1 MRIEQHYDPVTLNH
15 WLWFRLQCHE
25 ASGTEFQSLFEKI
38 IKRAKPEFISIK
50 PYGNIG
56 DRKSDGLLNA
66 GETIFQVYSPDDL
79 SMKEVQKK
87 IEEDLAGAV
96 KHWGAKMKTWVFVYN
111 VRRGLAPDIPKE
123 LVVQQEKY
131 PNIIIAHINSDMLW
145 EMARGLPLQQRAEI
159 LGAPVG
165 YEFLFL
171 TPGASNKDVQNA
183 LKKSR
188 FVIIQDVLSPINLHS
203 VSQALK
209 PSKVFGA
216 PFYIRPVVGNLPW
229 NEHAEFQRK
238 VISELLQKTWDLS
251 PRYAVFSLAP
261 IPLVLQLG
269 FLLSNR
275 TEVQCYQYHRDKQSW
290 KWQPTDKYDEEIDTK
305 GLPTEL
311 LEQEDEVAI
320 RVSLSATISPKE
332 TEEVIGS
339 PRVQIDIT
347 VDNPDV
353 MWLKN
358 QNQLVTLGKVFRE
371 ILSQIRKKVPNNK
384 KIHLFYAGPTGGAV
398 VMGQQINPRMDAPV
412 FTYQFSKQTRP
423 HYQLALILQ
432 EEIS

>member
-1 MRIEQHYDPVTLNH
+1 MKIEQHYDPVTLNH
-15 WLWFRLQCHE
+15 WLWFKLQCHE

-56 DRKSDGLLNA
+56 DRKSDGMLNA
-66 GETIFQVYSPDDL
+66 GETIFQVYSPDEL

-96 KHWGAKMKTWVFVYN
+96 THWGDTMKTWVFVYN
-111 VRRGLAPDIPKE
+111 ARRGLAPDIPRE
-123 LVVQQEKY
+123 LIVQQEKF
-131 PNIIIAHINSDMLW
+131 PNIKIDYIDNDMLW
-145 EMARGLPLQQRAEI
+145 EMARDLPLQQRAEI
-159 LGAPVG
+159 LGAPTG

-171 TPGASNKDVQNA
+171 TQEASSKDIQNA

-188 FVIIQDVLSPINLHS
+188 FVLIQDVLSPINLHS
-203 VSQALK
+203 VSQALR
-209 PSKVFGA
+209 PSKIFGA
-216 PFYIRPVVGNLPW
+216 PFFIRPVVGNLPW
-229 NEHAEFQRK
+229 NEQAAYQKKAIR
-238 VISELLQKTWDLS
+238 ELLQKTWDLS

-275 TEVQCYQYHRDKQSW
+275 TEVQCYQFHRDRQSW
-290 KWQPTDKYDEEIDTK
+290 QWQPTAEYDAEIYTK
-305 GLPTEL
+305 GMPTETL
-311 LEQEDEVAI
+311 AEEEEVTI
-320 RVSLSATISPKE
+320 WVSLSAVISPKD
-332 TEEVIGS
+332 TEAVIGS
-339 PRVQIDIT
+339 PRVQIDVT

-358 QNQLVTLGKVFRE
+358 QHQLVTLGNVFRG
-371 ILSQIRKKVPNNK
+371 ILSQIRKRVPNTK

-398 VMGQQINPRMDAPV
+398 VIGQQINPRMDAPV
-412 FTYQFSKQTRP
+412 YTYQFSKQTSP

-432 EEIS
+432 EENS